1 MQIIEQMLNNYQ
13 ADSIEEKK
21 QAIKE
26 IMQEVVLSGLSRA
39 NFFKE
44 AAFYGGTA
52 LRIFYGLDRYSEGL
66 DFTLLIS
73 NSNFNLDSYIPIL
86 KNEVHSLG
94 LEFEIKNKEKSGDS
108 NIQSAFLKGNTK
120 EQFLYFYPKSNDYL
134 KIINNEKIK
143 IKFEIDVNPPRY
155 ANTEIKYRLLPYPYQ
170 VKVYDMPSLFAGK
183 IHAVLCR
190 TWKDRVKGRDLY
202 DYVFY
207 LSNNTQ
213 VNLKHLQDRMIQSKF
228 ISNDFILNRDILI
241 KMLNEHFAKINYEA
255 AKQDVLPFIK
265 DINKIL
271 LWSETFFV
279 EITKN
284 LIVQE

>member
-143 IKFEIDVNPPRY
+143 IKFEIDVNPPRF